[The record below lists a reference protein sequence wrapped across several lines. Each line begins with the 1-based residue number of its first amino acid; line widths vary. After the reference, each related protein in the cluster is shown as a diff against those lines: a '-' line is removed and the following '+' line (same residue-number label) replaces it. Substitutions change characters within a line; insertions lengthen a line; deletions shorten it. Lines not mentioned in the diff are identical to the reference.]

1 MRIEI
6 RPAFDEAVIGA
17 ERSVRKAAAKTLRLL
32 ASLDLPHLWSHPG
45 LNFEKIH
52 GLIDEVS
59 GEQLYSLRVTQSA
72 RALACL
78 CSGPVLVLV
87 SLHSQHDDAY
97 GRKR

>member
-6 RPAFDEAVIGA
+6 RPAFDAAVMRA
-17 ERSVRKAAAKTLRLL
+17 ELPIRKAATKTLRLL
-32 ASLDLPHLWSHPG
+32 QSLDLPQLLSHPG

-52 GLIDEVS
+52 GLIDERS

-78 CSGPVLVLV
+78 HEGPVLILV
-87 SLHSQHDDAY
+87 SFHAKHDETY
-97 GRKR
+97 RRGR